1 MKRVLNCLLA
11 AILVCST
18 SVFTSCKSNDDDNQ
32 ADLNLSKKIIGKW
45 IVTELDGQACPT
57 NLKTVVTIASPTK
70 AYGSL
75 SDIYSNSWNVRA
87 EADVKITG
95 NKIYMTTKDDDNV
108 SHVLETTVSSITDTY
123 MLLKSDWTAY
133 LDDKLLLH
141 EAYAQE
147 RWERVTVDYQNDII
161 GMWEGKVSSAE
172 DANSDSE
179 LHRWEYKADGTY
191 AYYSEGGGTW
201 IRSDDVL
208 SEYFVDGT
216 LLCTR
221 WKNSADSKEIRE
233 WWEIESIQNGVMKWK
248 ALRMRDNGTT
258 YTTTFEMKKVQ

>member
-1 MKRVLNCLLA
+1 M
-11 AILVCST
+11 
-18 SVFTSCKSNDDDNQ
+18 
-32 ADLNLSKKIIGKW
+32 
-45 IVTELDGQACPT
+45 
-57 NLKTVVTIASPTK
+57 
-70 AYGSL
+70 
-75 SDIYSNSWNVRA
+75 
-87 EADVKITG
+87 
-95 NKIYMTTKDDDNV
+95 
-108 SHVLETTVSSITDTY
+108 
-123 MLLKSDWTAY
+123 
-133 LDDKLLLH
+133 
-141 EAYAQE
+141 
-147 RWERVTVDYQNDII
+147 TVDYQNDII

-172 DANSDSE
+172 DDNSDSE

-208 SEYFVDGT
+208 SEYFVDGP